1 METSTADSFSGIDS
15 DSDEVIGPLALTPR
29 KPASVKDSKG
39 CDAPQPGIPGFFHAD
54 VLGRLWRRLV
64 SSRFTEYTKVAD
76 QYGGVPHNQ
85 QAVSQA
91 YRFLI
96 QKKKLCYH

>member
-1 METSTADSFSGIDS
+1 MVDSLSGIDS

-39 CDAPQPGIPGFFHAD
+39 CDALQPAVPGFFNAD

-64 SSRFTEYTKVAD
+64 SYRFTPRLLISMVGFVTTSK
-76 QYGGVPHNQ
+76 QYH
-85 QAVSQA
+85 
-91 YRFLI
+91 
-96 QKKKLCYH
+96 KLTDF